1 MPKMIGY
8 QEQVN
13 GLVLLGEAAASSSST
28 LDMDIQAGYASIEW
42 HYYNIHPATDDTHFQ
57 FQVETGS
64 DSDYDHPMTT
74 TYFQAYNAESGGTPT
89 LAYSGGN
96 DQETSGDGNGV
107 FQKIAKEMG
116 NGNDEA
122 ASGILT
128 LYDPSNT
135 PYVKHF
141 TSTSNCYQGGNTSMQ
156 AFVAGYIDITAAITR
171 VQFKMSS
178 GNIGAGTIRMY
189 GVN

>member
-135 PYVKHF
+135 TYVKHF

-156 AFVAGYIDITAAITR
+156 AFVAGYIDITTAITR

-178 GNIGAGTIRMY
+178 GNIDAGTIRMY
-189 GVN
+189 GVK